1 MPRGN
6 GRLHPVATETQPAA
20 MAGALWLGFSAER
33 QKEFDLRWPHMKI
46 LAERGYLVFVS
57 IAPMIGSVT
66 LPDDFLA
73 LGRWVIVGGEQRV
86 RPRQYVHPMDVDWAR
101 NLRDQCVA
109 AGIKFF
115 MKQMADNAPIPPD
128 LFSFMQFPSL

>member
-1 MPRGN
+1 M
-6 GRLHPVATETQPAA
+6 
-20 MAGALWLGFSAER
+20 
-33 QKEFDLRWPHMKI
+33 

-73 LGRWVIVGGEQRV
+73 LGRWVIVGGEQARTPASV
-86 RPRQYVHPMDVDWAR
+86 RPPHGCGLGTRTV
-101 NLRDQCVA
+101 RDQCVA